1 MDQVQRRFRKCGRFW
16 SHAGLV
22 VALGLAAPLAGLA
35 GAHAQAQPD
44 IRVTLLGTGSP
55 TPTAERFGASTLV
68 EAGPE
73 KLVFD
78 CGRGCPI
85 RLQQKGVP
93 LGEVK
98 LFITHL
104 HSDHLNG
111 IVDLWLTGWL
121 PPPFGRRT
129 TPFVMIGPEGT
140 KNMAVHLEEAFAPDI
155 RIRMADEKL
164 ARDGVRF
171 DAKDITPGVVYEANG
186 VKVTAFEVDHG
197 DVIKPAYGYR
207 VDYRGHSVVL
217 SGDTRF
223 SPNVIKFATGA
234 DLLIHEVAMAKP
246 EVAQTEA
253 AKRILAHHTSPQE
266 AGRVFATA
274 KPRLAVYAHISA
286 AGGAGP
292 TAPQTADFIA
302 ATRETYS
309 GPLEMGADLM
319 TIDIGDAVTVEP
331 AEK

>member
-1 MDQVQRRFRKCGRFW
+1 MSYLNHRFCR
-16 SHAGLV
+16 V
-22 VALGLAAPLAGLA
+22 VGTVAAAFICASLASTGA
-35 GAHAQAQPD
+35 AHAQAAPD
-44 IRVTLLGTGSP
+44 IRVTLLGTG
-55 TPTAERFGASTLV
+55 TPVPIINRFGPSILV

-73 KLVFD
+73 KLIFD
-78 CGRGCPI
+78 GGRGCPI
-85 RLQQKGVP
+85 RLQQKGVR
-93 LGEVK
+93 LSDVK
-98 LFITHL
+98 LFLTHL

-121 PPPFGRRT
+121 GPPWGQRK

-140 KNMAVHLEEAFAPDI
+140 KNMAAHLEEAFMPDI

-164 ARDGVRF
+164 PRDGVRF
-171 DAKDITPGVVYEANG
+171 EARDITPGTVYEANG

-207 VDYRGHSVVL
+207 VDYRGRSVVM

-223 SPNVIKFATGA
+223 NQNVIKFGTGA

-253 AKRILAHHTSPQE
+253 AKRILAHHTSPEE

-274 KPRLAVYAHISA
+274 KPRLAVYSHISA

-292 TAPQTADFIA
+292 TAPQTPDYIA
-302 ATRETYS
+302 ATRETY
-309 GPLEMGADLM
+309 GGALEMGEDLM
-319 TIDIGDAVTVEP
+319 TINVGEAVTVERP
-331 AEK
+331 ANK

>member
-1 MDQVQRRFRKCGRFW
+1 MNLVYHRFW
-16 SHAGLV
+16 YRVGIVVALSLIPSAGLV
-22 VALGLAAPLAGLA
+22 AVR
-35 GAHAQAQPD
+35 AQTQPD
-44 IRVTLLGTGSP
+44 MRVTLLGTGTP
-55 TPTAERFGASTLV
+55 TPIIDRFGPSTLI
-68 EAGPE
+68 EAGSE

-85 RLQQKGVP
+85 RLQQKGVR

-98 LFITHL
+98 LFVTHL
-104 HSDHLNG
+104 HSDHVNG

-121 PPPFGRRT
+121 PPPCCRRT

-140 KNMAVHLEEAFAPDI
+140 KNMATHLEEAFMPDI

-164 ARDGVRF
+164 PREGVRI

-197 DVIKPAYGYR
+197 DEIRPAYGYR
-207 VDYRGHSVVL
+207 IDYRGRSVVL

-223 SPNVIKFATGA
+223 SQNVIKFATGA
-234 DLLIHEVAMAKP
+234 DLLVHEVSMAKP

-266 AGRVFATA
+266 AGRVFSTA

-292 TAPQTADFIA
+292 TAPQPAEYIA
-302 ATRETYS
+302 ATRDTYN
-309 GPLEMGADLM
+309 GPLEFGEDLM
-319 TIDIGDAVTVEP
+319 TINIGDAVTVERP
-331 AEK
+331 AKK

>member
-1 MDQVQRRFRKCGRFW
+1 MM
-16 SHAGLV
+16 SGLREV
-22 VALGLAAPLAGLA
+22 RYGLALLTLLSALTGASGL
-35 GAHAQAQPD
+35 AHAQGEPD

-55 TPTAERFGASTLV
+55 TPIIERFGPSTLV

-85 RLQQKGVP
+85 RLHQKDVR

-98 LFITHL
+98 LFLTHL

-111 IVDLWLTGWL
+111 LVDLWLTGWL
-121 PPPFGRRT
+121 GPPWGRRN
-129 TPFVMIGPEGT
+129 TPFVIIGPEGT
-140 KNMAVHLEEAFAPDI
+140 KEMAAHLEQAFAADI
-155 RIRMADEKL
+155 RIRVADEKL
-164 ARDGVRF
+164 PREGARIEARDIG
-171 DAKDITPGVVYEANG
+171 PGVVYEANG
-186 VKVTAFEVDHG
+186 VTVTAFEVDHG

-207 VDYRGHSVVL
+207 VDYRGRSVVL

-223 SPNVIKFATGA
+223 SQNVIKFATGA

-253 AKRILAHHTSPQE
+253 ARRILAHHTSPQE
-266 AGRVFATA
+266 AGRVFAGA
-274 KPRLAVYAHISA
+274 KPRLAVYAHIST
-286 AGGAGP
+286 AGGTDALP
-292 TAPQTADFIA
+292 PQPADFIA

-309 GPLEMGADLM
+309 GPLEYGVDLM
-319 TIDIGDAVTVEP
+319 TITIGEAVNVERP
-331 AEK
+331 AKQ

>member
-1 MDQVQRRFRKCGRFW
+1 MKLPHRKFL
-16 SHAGLV
+16 H
-22 VALGLAAPLAGLA
+22 LAAVAAALSVILMWGT
-35 GAHAQAQPD
+35 GTVVAQAQTPPD

-55 TPTAERFGASTLV
+55 TPIIDRFGPSTLI
-68 EAGPE
+68 EAGTE

-85 RLQQKGVP
+85 RLQQKGVR

-98 LFITHL
+98 LFLTHL
-104 HSDHLNG
+104 HSDHVNG

-121 PPPFGRRT
+121 PPPFGQRK
-129 TPFVMIGPEGT
+129 TPFVMFGPEGT
-140 KNMAVHLEEAFAPDI
+140 KNMAMHLEEAFMPDI

-164 ARDGVRF
+164 PREGARF

-186 VKVTAFEVDHG
+186 VKVSVFEVDHG
-197 DVIKPAYGYR
+197 DEIKPAYGYR
-207 VDYRGHSVVL
+207 IDYRGHSVVL

-223 SPNVIKFATGA
+223 NQNVIKFATGA

-266 AGRVFATA
+266 AGRVFSTA
-274 KPRLAVYAHISA
+274 KPRLAVYSHISA

-292 TAPQTADFIA
+292 TAPQPADYVA
-302 ATRETYS
+302 ATRETYA
-309 GPLEMGADLM
+309 GPLEFGEDLM
-319 TIDIGDAVTVEP
+319 TINIGETVTVERP
-331 AEK
+331 QKK

>member
-1 MDQVQRRFRKCGRFW
+1 MFKFGDLTGSCATFC
-16 SHAGLV
+16 
-22 VALGLAAPLAGLA
+22 AGLA
-35 GAHAQAQPD
+35 LFVSLGPAHGQSKPD
-44 IRVTLLGTGSP
+44 MRVILLGTGTPSP
-55 TPTAERFGASTLV
+55 IVERFGPSIFV

-85 RLQQKGVP
+85 QLNQKNIR

-98 LFITHL
+98 LFLTHL

-121 PPPFGRRT
+121 PPPWGKRT

-140 KNMAVHLEEAFAPDI
+140 KNMATHLEQAFAPDI
-155 RIRMADEKL
+155 RIRIADEQTPPEG
-164 ARDGVRF
+164 ARF
-171 DAKDITPGVVYEANG
+171 DAKDISAGVVYEANG

-197 DVIKPAYGYR
+197 DLIKPAYGYR
-207 VDYRGHSVVL
+207 IDYNGHSVVL

-223 SPNVIKFATGA
+223 SQNVIKFGTGA
-234 DLLIHEVAMAKP
+234 DVLVHEVAMAKP
-246 EVAQTEA
+246 EVANTPA

-274 KPRLAVYAHISA
+274 KPKLAVYSHISA
-286 AGGAGP
+286 AGGTGAS
-292 TAPQTADFIA
+292 APQTSDYIA
-302 ATRETYS
+302 ATRETYD

-319 TIDIGDAVTVEP
+319 TINIGASVTVER
-331 AEK
+331 

>member
-1 MDQVQRRFRKCGRFW
+1 MTYLNVRFCR
-16 SHAGLV
+16 AGGL
-22 VALGLAAPLAGLA
+22 LAAALISATLAGSGTSVA
-35 GAHAQAQPD
+35 QGAPD
-44 IRVTLLGTGSP
+44 IRVTLLGTG
-55 TPTAERFGASTLV
+55 TPVPIVTRFGPSILV

-85 RLQQKGVP
+85 RLQQKGVR
-93 LGEVK
+93 LSDVK
-98 LFITHL
+98 LFLTHL

-121 PPPFGRRT
+121 GPPWGQRKS
-129 TPFVMIGPEGT
+129 PFVMVGPEGT
-140 KNMAVHLEEAFAPDI
+140 KNMAAHLEEAFMPDI

-164 ARDGVRF
+164 PRDGVRF
-171 DAKDITPGVVYEANG
+171 HARDITPGTVYEANG

-207 VDYRGHSVVL
+207 VDYRGRSVVI

-223 SPNVIKFATGA
+223 NQNVIKFGTSA

-253 AKRILAHHTSPQE
+253 AKRILAHHTSPEE

-274 KPRLAVYAHISA
+274 KPRLAVYSHISA

-292 TAPQTADFIA
+292 TAPQTPDYIA
-302 ATRETYS
+302 VTRETYG
-309 GPLEMGADLM
+309 GPLEMGEDLM
-319 TIDIGDAVTVEP
+319 TINVGEAVTVERP
-331 AEK
+331 AKN